1 MTRPLRLLRGPVL
14 ATTACVLV
22 GSTSSHAEP
31 PQPFGEIG
39 GQWTLVESLSDEFDV
54 ATLDTKKWENDPND
68 WGVWSWE
75 PENALLKDGSLHLRM
90 VQDTHQRGGKDL
102 FYKSGIARSR
112 EKATYGFFEA
122 RVKGCS
128 RFPGASPAFWLYS
141 HGEKFSGPVKYSEI
155 DIIELQQANWTKE
168 LRGPTS
174 VSHIDMNLHYTILN
188 DKGVVEFRRPN
199 GYPDLLKHWWVA
211 PWDPRDEFH
220 VYAAQ
225 VTKDEIVWYV
235 DGVERARE
243 ENPYW
248 HLPMSVTLS
257 LGLRWP
263 FVAYRNGDRMT
274 VPEKTTEDGFPTEM
288 LVDYVRVW
296 RRSNWNSGD

>member
-1 MTRPLRLLRGPVL
+1 MTRSVRLPCRLVL
-14 ATTACVLV
+14 QASACLLA
-22 GSTSSHAEP
+22 GIIPSFAEQ

-39 GQWTLVESLSDEFDV
+39 GQWTLVETLSDEFNA
-54 ATLDTKKWENDPND
+54 ATIDTAKWENDPGD

-75 PENALLKDGSLHLRM
+75 PENARTQDGSLRLRM
-90 VQDTHQRGGKDL
+90 VQDTHRRGKQEF
-102 FYKSGIARSR
+102 FYKSGIVRSR
-112 EKATYGFFEA
+112 EKATYGYFEA

-141 HGEKFSGPVKYSEI
+141 HGEKFPGRVKYCEI

-188 DKGVVEFRRPN
+188 DKGVAEFRRPHQ
-199 GYPDLLKHWWVA
+199 YPDLLKHWWVA
-211 PWDPRDEFH
+211 PWDPRDDFH
-220 VYAAQ
+220 VYAAH
-225 VTKDEIVWYV
+225 VTKEQIVWYI
-235 DGVERARE
+235 DGVERARAD
-243 ENPYW
+243 NLYW

-263 FVAYRNGDRMT
+263 FVAYRDGERLP
-274 VPEKTTEDGFPTEM
+274 VPEKTTGEGFPTEM
-288 LVDYVRVW
+288 LVDYVRMW
-296 RRSNWNSGD
+296 RSGD